1 MSRRRLEQGYFLMLG
16 LLVLVAVI
24 GFIWPN
30 YSRASQVSTQIVDLE
45 GKIGRLDDA
54 RQSLK
59 DQTEAVQELKAI
71 QAARCRTIPR
81 SAKVAE
87 LVRILSLEVDGVQVT
102 DQTFRVS
109 GRRENV
115 DGEDR
120 FEGLSMIVDLEAD
133 FEHICSVIDR
143 CASLDHLV
151 RVTGLDV
158 SVDRDRKQGPRLQ
171 ASVSI
176 DAIYQSD
183 EQVTEGGTP

>member
-1 MSRRRLEQGYFLMLG
+1 MSRRRLEQGYFCILG
-16 LLVLVAVI
+16 LLVLIAVA

-30 YSRASQVSTQIVDLE
+30 YSRASQVSAQIVALE

-59 DQTEAVQELKAI
+59 DQTKAVQELKAM
-71 QAARCRTIPR
+71 QVAHCRRIPE

-87 LVRILSLEVDGVQVT
+87 LVRILSLEVDGVQVA

-109 GRRENV
+109 GRRDNV
-115 DGEDR
+115 DGEER

-158 SVDRDRKQGPRLQ
+158 SVDRDGKHGQRLQ